1 MTYDPQHPESHWALG
16 DETGEHLVGRPARPF
31 APRPDLTPST
41 PPDRYPAAPD
51 WSSLEPAPTGRVPQ
65 WTDVPTQSGGG
76 VGGPPAAGWPLAGG
90 GAVGPPPWS
99 AGGGASRRAPRR
111 RRASATVVAV
121 AVLLGAAGGA
131 GAAVAAGHRSTG
143 VAAAAVPAIKVA
155 SSSPAAS
162 PITQIVK
169 SVSPSIVEVTATDG
183 STSQDEGTGMIITST
198 GEVLTN
204 NHVIAG
210 ATSVTVALNGSS
222 TQLPATIVGTDP
234 NKDVALLQVAGQSG
248 LPPVTF
254 GNSSQVQVG
263 DSVVAIGNALALGSS
278 SSVTSGIIS
287 ALDRTITAGDST
299 SNATETLTGMLQT
312 DAPINPGNS
321 GGALLNSSGQVIGMN
336 TAAAGSTPN
345 GTSAQNIGFAIPS
358 NELVS
363 LIPGL
368 RTGGNGSQNSFGS
381 SSSSGSPG
389 SAGSSSPY
397 GSGSAGS
404 SSSSGSS
411 GSAGS
416 SSPYGSGS
424 SPYGSGGSS
433 SPYGSAF

>member
-1 MTYDPQHPESHWALG
+1 MTYDPQHPESHWVPG

-31 APRPDLTPST
+31 APRPDLTLST

-51 WSSLEPAPTGRVPQ
+51 WSSLEPVPTARAPQ
-65 WTDVPTQSGGG
+65 WTDVPTQGGGG

-90 GAVGPPPWS
+90 GAAGPPPWS
-99 AGGGASRRAPRR
+99 AGGSASRRAPRR
-111 RRASATVVAV
+111 SRASATVVAV
-121 AVLLGAAGGA
+121 AVLLGAVAGA
-131 GAAVAAGHRSTG
+131 GAAVAAGHRSTS
-143 VAAAAVPAIKVA
+143 VASADAPAIKVA

-183 STSQDEGTGMIITST
+183 TTSQDEGTGMIITST

-210 ATSVTVALNGSS
+210 ATSVMVALNGSS

-234 NKDVALLQVAGQSG
+234 NKDVALLQIAGQSG

-287 ALDRTITAGDST
+287 ALDRTITAGDSS

-358 NELVS
+358 NELVT

-381 SSSSGSPG
+381 SSSSGS
-389 SAGSSSPY
+389 SGSSS
-397 GSGSAGS
+397 
-404 SSSSGSS
+404 
-411 GSAGS
+411 SAGS

-424 SPYGSGGSS
+424 SPYGS
-433 SPYGSAF
+433 AF